1 MNTENI
7 IKGVSLIAENPWI
20 IAVFVAALL
29 IIFFIILKT
38 SLKLAAKVLINAI
51 VGFVLLFLSNGIGS
65 LFGISLE
72 VNWLNAVIT
81 GVLGI
86 PGVALLLILKWMGIM

>member
-29 IIFFIILKT
+29 IIFFIILTTGSGTFVARFSKAPIDKSGT
-38 SLKLAAKVLINAI
+38 PWQPLA
-51 VGFVLLFLSNGIGS
+51 
-65 LFGISLE
+65 
-72 VNWLNAVIT
+72 
-81 GVLGI
+81 
-86 PGVALLLILKWMGIM
+86 